1 MLSEYFAHCE
11 DTGTRLEG
19 GSARAG
25 GERAVEPVEASR
37 RECNVASPQGFERRI
52 QLRPQIHGARDAAK
66 LDNSGTN
73 G

>member
-1 MLSEYFAHCE
+1 MLTDYLAHCE
-11 DTGTRLEG
+11 DAGTRLEG

-25 GERAVEPVEASR
+25 GERAVEPVEAGR

-52 QLRPQIHGARDAAK
+52 QLGPQMHGARNAAK
-66 LDNSGTN
+66 LDNPGTN